1 MMQGFSKAFKAELF
15 VAVRT
20 MPARLIIIVPALI
33 VFARLLVEKITQ
45 SGTEAREALMG
56 QSSFGAFDDSAVG
69 SNAYGHFVDG
79 LSTGLTVLSLTLV
92 AYAAWSFASD
102 RDTGALR
109 HVLIRQAS
117 RRALIVAKLAMVHLV
132 ALLALL
138 LIIMTVTITTGLFW
152 EFGPIVEDGYELIG
166 TEEIH
171 REIQLGLQLAL
182 LPLPAAI
189 AFGMLVSLL
198 TNTAT
203 QAVTAAL
210 GATLALDIFKDLLGS
225 VSHYLYVSFQPSLID
240 QSYLKDVGRL
250 VRGYSDVLVD
260 ERILVLNQWVPLPQ
274 MLLLAAL
281 ALLIVPWRKL

>member
-1 MMQGFSKAFKAELF
+1 MMRGFGKAFKAELY

-56 QSSFGAFDDSAVG
+56 QSTGFDGSTAG

-138 LIIMTVTITTGLFW
+138 LIILTVTMTTGMLW

-198 TNTAT
+198 TNSAT

-225 VSHYLYVSFQPSLID
+225 ASHYLYVSFQPSLID

-260 ERILVLNQWVPLPQ
+260 ERILTLNQWVPLPQ

>member
-1 MMQGFSKAFKAELF
+1 MMSGFRKAFKAELY

-33 VFARLLVEKITQ
+33 VLARLLVEKMTQ
-45 SGTEAREALMG
+45 SGTAAREALMG
-56 QSSFGAFDDSAVG
+56 QSGFDESTAG

-79 LSTGLTVLSLTLV
+79 LSTGLTVLSLALV

-117 RRALIVAKLAMVHLV
+117 RRALIVAKLAIVHVV

-138 LIIMTVTITTGLFW
+138 LIILTVTVTTGFLW

-166 TEEIH
+166 TEEIQ

-198 TNTAT
+198 TNSAT

-210 GATLALDIFKDLLGS
+210 GATLALDIFKDLLGN

-260 ERILVLNQWVPLPQ
+260 ERILTLNQWVPLPQ

>member
-1 MMQGFSKAFKAELF
+1 MTSGFRKAFKAELY

-33 VFARLLVEKITQ
+33 VLARLLVEKMTQ
-45 SGTEAREALMG
+45 SGTAAREALMG
-56 QSSFGAFDDSAVG
+56 QSGFDESTAG

-79 LSTGLTVLSLTLV
+79 LSTGLTVLSLALV

-117 RRALIVAKLAMVHLV
+117 RRALIVAKLAIVHVV

-138 LIIMTVTITTGLFW
+138 LIILTVTVTTGFLW

-166 TEEIH
+166 TEEIQ

-198 TNTAT
+198 TNSAT

-210 GATLALDIFKDLLGS
+210 GATLALDIFKDLLGN

-260 ERILVLNQWVPLPQ
+260 ERILTLNQWVPLPQ